1 MAKRRK
7 KATAAEHAAIAA
19 ADARADQARAE
30 MEKWLLTHGPK
41 LRDWLKQA
49 SEEHEAAQEAR
60 RALDEAGV
68 IDVRI
73 VAPRRKK
80 RKAAAKGKPG
90 RKPKYDKAAITRVG
104 KETFSPKHAS
114 FAAFCRAA
122 SNRLIEL
129 GIDEPGQT
137 RFEELLR
144 PIYRAAKGR

>member
-7 KATAAEHAAIAA
+7 KATAAESAAIAA

-30 MEKWLLTHGPK
+30 MEKWLLTYGPK
-41 LRDWLKQA
+41 LRDWSKRA
-49 SEEHEAAQEAR
+49 HEEHEAAQQAR

-80 RKAAAKGKPG
+80 RKATMGGKPG

-104 KETFSPKHAS
+104 QETFSSEHAS
-114 FAAFCRAA
+114 FADFCRTV
-122 SNRLIEL
+122 SNRLVKLKIN
-129 GIDEPGQT
+129 EPSESW
-137 RFEELLR
+137 FKELLR
-144 PIYRAAKGR
+144 PIYWPAKGR